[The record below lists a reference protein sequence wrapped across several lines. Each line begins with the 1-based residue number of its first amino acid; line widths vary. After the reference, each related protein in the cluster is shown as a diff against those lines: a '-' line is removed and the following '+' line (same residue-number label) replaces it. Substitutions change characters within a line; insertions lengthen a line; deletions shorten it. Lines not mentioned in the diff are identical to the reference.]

1 MKNVMKQLMVLVAV
15 MVLGLSASAD
25 DSIIGQWVQDV
36 SEQGVTIISYYDF
49 GSDGKFVQDMLI
61 TSSSPKMDI
70 SVSGKG
76 PYSYQNGTITFKC
89 EPEDVTVSKFYIEGA
104 DQNMINAAVE
114 QQKAQM
120 ASQVFKLSDVKVEGD
135 KMTAEY
141 NGTKITLCRV
151 K

>member
-1 MKNVMKQLMVLVAV
+1 MKQLMVLVAV

-36 SEQGVTIISYYDF
+36 SEQGVTILSYYDF

-61 TSSSPKMDI
+61 TCPSPKMDI
-70 SVSGKG
+70 SMSGKG
-76 PYSYQNGTITFKC
+76 PYSYLNGTLTLKC
-89 EPEDVTVSKFYIEGA
+89 EPEYVTVSKFYIEGA

-120 ASQVFKLSDVKVEGD
+120 ASLVFKLSDVKVNGD
-135 KMTAEY
+135 KMTAVY
-141 NGTKITLCRV
+141 NGTKITLRRV